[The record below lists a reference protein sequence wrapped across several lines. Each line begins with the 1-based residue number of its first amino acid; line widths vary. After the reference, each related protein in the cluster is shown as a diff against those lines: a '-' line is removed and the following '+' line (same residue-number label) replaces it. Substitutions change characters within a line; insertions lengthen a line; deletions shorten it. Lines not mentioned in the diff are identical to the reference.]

1 VLRGD
6 FAEPLLQLLA
16 MGESEEF
23 PWLDA
28 PPPDAVAS
36 ACRLLALIGATDG
49 QSRITPLG
57 RELARLP
64 AHPRLGRLLLA
75 GAEHGVLRE
84 TSIAAALLSERDPF
98 RAADHARRGPRE
110 YGTVRSRSDVVDRV
124 LALENFYAGGA
135 SHDPMLEVH
144 PGGGRNVLRSAEQLF
159 RVAEFTRAARADRP
173 DLALMQALVDAF
185 PDRLAKLRAGTQD
198 RALMVGGRGVR
209 IDGSSRVKGEPLFL
223 AIDINDAGGEA
234 RARMVS
240 AVERDWLAT
249 DVLQT
254 REELFFNPSKGQ
266 VEARLRTYWIDL
278 MLDETPVAISDWAA
292 AAELLANQ
300 ARHQFDRMLPAIDT
314 PAGSLLSRVRW
325 LESVV
330 PDLQLPALT
339 NTDLEQALPEICYG
353 LRSLDELRNADW
365 YSLLQNKIGRE
376 RLAEIERLA
385 PAELELSSGNRHA
398 ITYESGKPPVLAVRI
413 QEMFGVGE
421 TPRVAGGRVPV
432 LLHLLG
438 PNYRPQQ
445 ITADL
450 ASFWQNG
457 YPEVKKELRRRYP
470 KHSWPDDPLTTQA
483 TRSGLKRD
491 AK

>member
-1 VLRGD
+1 
-6 FAEPLLQLLA
+6 
-16 MGESEEF
+16 MGESDGF
-23 PWLDA
+23 IWLD
-28 PPPDAVAS
+28 PPPESAVAN
-36 ACRLLALIGATDG
+36 ARQLLTLLGATDATE
-49 QSRITPLG
+49 QITALG

-75 GAEHGVLRE
+75 GARHGVLRE
-84 TSIAAALLSERDPF
+84 TAIAAALLSERDPF
-98 RAADHARRGPRE
+98 RGGEHSRRGPRE

-124 LALENFYAGGA
+124 FAIEAFYAGA
-135 SHDPMLEVH
+135 TSQDPNLELH
-144 PGGGRNVLRSAEQLF
+144 PGGARSVLRSADQLF
-159 RVAEFTRAARADRP
+159 RVAEFTRSARAERP
-173 DLALMQALVDAF
+173 DQSLMHALLEAF

-209 IDGSSRVKGEPLFL
+209 IDNSSRVRGETLFL
-223 AIDINDAGGEA
+223 AIDINDVGGEA

-240 AVERDWLAT
+240 AVERGWLV
-249 DVLQT
+249 DEHLHT
-254 REELFFNPSKGQ
+254 REELFFNPTKGQ

-278 MLDETPVAISDWAA
+278 MLEEAPVAISDWSAA
-292 AAELLANQ
+292 ADLLANE
-300 ARHQFDRMLPAIDT
+300 ARHQLERILPAPDT
-314 PAGSLLSRVRW
+314 AAGSLMARLRW
-325 LESVV
+325 LASVA
-330 PDLQLPALT
+330 PELDLPSVT
-339 NTDLEQALPEICYG
+339 DEDLEKMLPDICYG
-353 LRSLDELRNADW
+353 LRSLEELRTADW
-365 YSLLQNKIGRE
+365 LAVLQNKVDHA

-385 PAELELSSGNRHA
+385 PPELQLANGNRHA
-398 ITYESGKPPVLAVRI
+398 IAYEIGKPPVLAVRI
-413 QEMFGVGE
+413 QEMFGVSE